1 MSKCGEKQPTKR
13 ALHAHQKQCS
23 KCLSMIRSGPSSG
36 KERTMYC
43 GTVVRTKKKASEHY
57 QNCQVCHAKR
67 REIRAETCKKLE
79 HTPEMRQKY
88 SETAKKTSS
97 RPDIQQERA
106 ARLKA
111 WREQH
116 PEAFREIRAKAYAS
130 PKLSKLENWLE
141 PHLDQWGF
149 TRNVQLRCGKKRKQ
163 ADFVNREKKI
173 VIEVDGPW
181 HFFPIRSQEHLE
193 NVQQRDRMLDEE
205 ILRRSWRLIRL
216 SMQNFKGKSGELFS
230 IRLEELFAMISD
242 ETWVGIRCLGSLYEQ
257 LSLDAD
263 KVMILK

>member
-1 MSKCGEKQPTKR
+1 MSKCGEKQPTKQ
-13 ALHAHQKQCS
+13 ALHVHQKECA

-67 REIRAETCKKLE
+67 REIRVETCKKLE
-79 HTPEMRQKY
+79 HTPAMRQKY

-97 RPDIQQERA
+97 RPDIQQQRA

-111 WREQH
+111 WREQN
-116 PEAFREIRAKAYAS
+116 PEAFRKIQSKAHAS
-130 PKLSKLENWLE
+130 IKLSKLENWLE
-141 PHLDQWGF
+141 PYLNQWGF
-149 TRNVQLRCGKKRKQ
+149 TRNVQLRCGEKKKQ
-163 ADFVNREKKI
+163 VDFVCKGKKI

-181 HFFPIRSQEHLE
+181 HFFPIRSQKNLE

-205 ILRRSWRLIRL
+205 ILRRAWRMIRL

-230 IRLEELFAMISD
+230 IKLEELFAMIND

-257 LSLDAD
+257 LSLDTD